1 MKILDELGECSMDQT
16 KNKSSCP
23 EMSGVAFSYVFLMI
37 YMVIANILLV
47 NLLIAMFR

>member
-1 MKILDELGECSMDQT
+1 MKILDELDDCVYDPSINDT
-16 KNKSSCP
+16 TCP
-23 EMSGVAFSYVFLMI
+23 ENSGVVFSYTALML